1 MNITMRQLQIFQ
13 AVAQHRSYTAAA
25 TYLHLTQP
33 AVFMQVK
40 QLEESVGLPV
50 FETIG
55 KRLYLTGAGQEL
67 LRYSQIFSQQ
77 FEEMR
82 EVFANLQGIERGTLS
97 LSTSGTAIP
106 FTSQLLAA
114 FFRDHPAISL
124 NIDIANRAGLLDH
137 LEANE
142 VDLVI
147 MGKPPDKMDLE
158 SEGFMANPLVVIAP
172 PDHPLARR
180 KKTPL
185 AQLMEHEF
193 VVRERGSG
201 TRNAMERFFS
211 AHRVELMA
219 SIETASNDSIKH
231 AVAAGLGLGI
241 LSIHMIELELAAK
254 RLAVLDVEHFPIMRH
269 WYVVYRKGKRLS
281 PVARMFKDF
290 VVEQTEQIWPL
301 RHLCKMAGFKAAQ
314 IPKGNIESFP

>member
-1 MNITMRQLQIFQ
+1 MQI
-13 AVAQHRSYTAAA
+13 
-25 TYLHLTQP
+25 
-33 AVFMQVK
+33 K
-40 QLEESVGLPV
+40 QLEVSVGLPV

-82 EVFANLQGIERGTLS
+82 EVFAHLQGVERGTLS

-114 FFRDHPAISL
+114 FFRDHPAISM
-124 NIDIANRAGLLDH
+124 NIDIANRAGLVSHLD
-137 LEANE
+137 ANE

-172 PDHPLARR
+172 PAHPLASR
-180 KKTPL
+180 KKIPL
-185 AQLMEHEF
+185 TELMENEF

-201 TRNAMERFFS
+201 TRNAMERFFT
-211 AHRVELMA
+211 AHRVELLA

-241 LSIHMIELELAAK
+241 LSLHMIELELAAK
-254 RLAVLDVEHFPIMRH
+254 RLVVLDVEHFPIMRH

-281 PVARMFKDF
+281 PVARIFKDF
-290 VVEQTEQIWPL
+290 VVEQTERIWPL
-301 RHLCKMAGFKAAQ
+301 KRLFKMAGFKTVTLAEN
-314 IPKGNIESFP
+314 GVE

>member
-1 MNITMRQLQIFQ
+1 
-13 AVAQHRSYTAAA
+13 
-25 TYLHLTQP
+25 
-33 AVFMQVK
+33 
-40 QLEESVGLPV
+40 
-50 FETIG
+50 
-55 KRLYLTGAGQEL
+55 
-67 LRYSQIFSQQ
+67 
-77 FEEMR
+77 
-82 EVFANLQGIERGTLS
+82 
-97 LSTSGTAIP
+97 
-106 FTSQLLAA
+106 
-114 FFRDHPAISL
+114 
-124 NIDIANRAGLLDH
+124 
-137 LEANE
+137 
-142 VDLVI
+142 
-147 MGKPPDKMDLE
+147 
-158 SEGFMANPLVVIAP
+158 VVIAP

-281 PVARMFKDF
+281 PVARTFKDF

>member
-25 TYLHLTQP
+25 AYLHLTQP
-33 AVFMQVK
+33 AVFMQIK

-67 LRYSQIFSQQ
+67 LRYSQMFSQQ

-82 EVFANLQGIERGTLS
+82 EVFAHLQGVERGTLS

-114 FFRDHPAISL
+114 FFRDHPAISM
-124 NIDIANRAGLLDH
+124 NIDIANRAGLVSHLD
-137 LEANE
+137 ANE

-172 PDHPLARR
+172 PAHPLASR
-180 KKTPL
+180 KKIPL
-185 AQLMEHEF
+185 TELMENEF

-201 TRNAMERFFS
+201 TRNAMERFFT
-211 AHRVELMA
+211 AHRVELLA

-241 LSIHMIELELAAK
+241 LSLHMIELELAAK
-254 RLAVLDVEHFPIMRH
+254 RLVVLDVEHFPIMRH

-281 PVARMFKDF
+281 PVARIFKDF
-290 VVEQTEQIWPL
+290 VVEQTERIWPL
-301 RHLCKMAGFKAAQ
+301 KRLFKMAGFKTVTLAEN
-314 IPKGNIESFP
+314 GVE

>member
-1 MNITMRQLQIFQ
+1 MRQLQIFQ
-13 AVAQHRSYTAAA
+13 SVAQHRSYTAAA
-25 TYLHLTQP
+25 THLHLTQP
-33 AVFMQVK
+33 AVFMQIK
-40 QLEESVGLPV
+40 QLEVSVGLPV

-82 EVFANLQGIERGTLS
+82 EVFAHLQGVERGTLS

-114 FFRDHPAISL
+114 FFRDHPAISM
-124 NIDIANRAGLLDH
+124 NIDIANRAGLVSHLD
-137 LEANE
+137 ANE

-172 PDHPLARR
+172 PAHPLASR
-180 KKTPL
+180 KKIPL
-185 AQLMEHEF
+185 TELMENEF

-201 TRNAMERFFS
+201 TRNAMERFFT
-211 AHRVELMA
+211 AHRVELLA

-241 LSIHMIELELAAK
+241 LSQHMIELELAAK
-254 RLAVLDVEHFPIMRH
+254 RLVVLDVEHFPIMRH

-281 PVARMFKDF
+281 PVARIFKDF
-290 VVEQTEQIWPL
+290 VVEQTERIWPL
-301 RHLCKMAGFKAAQ
+301 KRLFKMAGFKTVTLAEN
-314 IPKGNIESFP
+314 GVE

>member
-13 AVAQHRSYTAAA
+13 AVAQHRSYTGAA
-25 TYLHLTQP
+25 THLHLTQP
-33 AVFMQVK
+33 AVFMQIK
-40 QLEESVGLPV
+40 QLEVSVGLPV

-82 EVFANLQGIERGTLS
+82 EVFAHLQGVERGTLS

-114 FFRDHPAISL
+114 FFRDHPAISM
-124 NIDIANRAGLLDH
+124 NIDIANRAGLVSHLD
-137 LEANE
+137 ANE

-172 PDHPLARR
+172 PAHPLASR
-180 KKTPL
+180 KKIPL
-185 AQLMEHEF
+185 TELMENEF

-201 TRNAMERFFS
+201 TRNAMERFFT
-211 AHRVELMA
+211 AHRVELLA

-241 LSIHMIELELAAK
+241 LSLHMIELELAAK
-254 RLAVLDVEHFPIMRH
+254 RLVVLEVEHFPIMRH

-281 PVARMFKDF
+281 PVARIFKDF
-290 VVEQTEQIWPL
+290 VVEQTERIWPL
-301 RHLCKMAGFKAAQ
+301 KRLFKMAGFKTVTLAEN
-314 IPKGNIESFP
+314 GVE